1 MPDAVLEL
9 MKLYPQPV
17 RTQNA
22 GGVEYLPVPRQKEV
36 AREAYGMPLKEELA
50 AERERWRPLTVYQKF
65 EHVVILVLTAL
76 IAIVIAFAL
85 WNLTVKILFSIVS
98 SGGFDP
104 TDYSVFQALFGMIF
118 TVIIALE
125 FKRSLLVIAERR
137 RGIVQVRTVVLI
149 ALLAIVRKLMI
160 IDLTASN
167 AAEVFAL
174 AAAILALGAVYWL
187 VRDQDRREQA

>member
-1 MPDAVLEL
+1 ML
-9 MKLYPQPV
+9 
-17 RTQNA
+17 
-22 GGVEYLPVPRQKEV
+22 
-36 AREAYGMPLKEELA
+36 LKEELA
-50 AERERWRPLTVYQKF
+50 AERQRWRTLTFYQRF

-76 IAIVIAFAL
+76 IAVVVAFAL
-85 WNLTVKILFSIVS
+85 WNLVLKILLSIFS

-104 TDYSVFQALFGMIF
+104 SDYSVFQALFGMIF

-125 FKRSLLVIAERR
+125 FKRSLLVIAERQ
-137 RGIVQVRTVVLI
+137 RGVVQVRTVILI

-160 IDLTASN
+160 IDLSAAD

-174 AAAILALGAVYWL
+174 AAAVLALGAVYWL